1 LLVSADDLFDAGR
14 RQIKVALLHGA
25 GQYCVDDGRFG
36 FGDMANQLAQGKH
49 AFTRSPVELVFGGG
63 GQRPRRL
70 LVNAVPI
77 ANEMLGLWT
86 THRSLLC
93 QVNMRYAGYYPL
105 PAAAPQP
112 QPSSVLTNCQSGVA
126 NSVGERL

>member
-1 LLVSADDLFDAGR
+1 
-14 RQIKVALLHGA
+14 
-25 GQYCVDDGRFG
+25 
-36 FGDMANQLAQGKH
+36 MANQLAQGKH
-49 AFTRSPVELVFGGG
+49 AFTRSPVELVFGRG

-93 QVNMRYAGYYPL
+93 QVNMGYAGYYPF

-112 QPSSVLTNCQSGVA
+112 PAVVSADKL
-126 NSVGERL
+126 SVGCGKFCPRAICNIHHARKFSAAQHRGYHFRAYP